1 MTRRGDPPTTPRENV
16 PHAANPPHA
25 PAPVAA
31 HASVTNFHPTPHVSY
46 NTHHGVMQADAA
58 TQTGHGSFHFL
69 EYGSFYY

>member
-1 MTRRGDPPTTPRENV
+1 M
-16 PHAANPPHA
+16 PHAANPHT
-25 PAPVAA
+25 PAVA